1 MKHAGKS
8 RLNPMLQP
16 LVTADMLLKINDDG
30 LSYIDDFQ
38 DVQVYKK
45 INADL
50 FALSYADLC
59 FGACGCQ
66 VFRIIRWIRPC
77 LLFGE
82 DLVFD
87 GRGTGL

>member
-1 MKHAGKS
+1 
-8 RLNPMLQP
+8 MLQP
-16 LVTADMLLKINDDG
+16 LVTADMLLKINDDR

-38 DVQVYKK
+38 DVQVYRKSMQ
-45 INADL
+45 IFLPFLMRPMFWRFAD
-50 FALSYADLC
+50 A
-59 FGACGCQ
+59 

-77 LLFGE
+77 FAFGE

>member
-50 FALSYADLC
+50 
-59 FGACGCQ
+59 
-66 VFRIIRWIRPC
+66 
-77 LLFGE
+77 LLF
-82 DLVFD
+82 L
-87 GRGTGL
+87 